1 MFFALRLAGQYL
13 AVILAVSLFSCA
25 LISAM
30 PGDPV
35 DMMLAGNP
43 NATAQDAARLK
54 QIYGADIPFTTR
66 YTGWLADLA
75 QGDAGYS
82 RLYNQ
87 PVTAVMADAAGIT
100 LTLSAAAFFLTLLLA
115 LPFGVLCA
123 ARPHGLFDKAASALS
138 FAGLSCPPFWIG
150 IVMVVLFAVTWGLLP
165 AGGIDA
171 GAASYV
177 LPVATL
183 VLAGLGVY
191 VRHVRGAMMNAYDM
205 THIRTARAKG
215 ASPLRVTV
223 RHALPHALGPVIVLA
238 GLDLGTLLSG
248 TLAIEM
254 VFGLPGMGKTMADAI
269 LGNDYNLALFG
280 LMCVTVMVLTGNLLA
295 DLAGRLI
302 DPRLRDAKEAA

>member
-1 MFFALRLAGQYL
+1 MTYFLRLVAQYL
-13 AVILAVSLFSCA
+13 AVVIAVSLFSCA

-43 NATAQDAARLK
+43 HATAEDAARLK
-54 QIYGADIPFTTR
+54 KIYGADIPFTTR
-66 YTGWLADLA
+66 YIGWAGDFLS
-75 QGDAGYS
+75 GDAGYS

-87 PVTAVMADAAGIT
+87 PVTSVMKDALGVTFI
-100 LTLSAAAFFLTLLLA
+100 LSAASFAITLLIA
-115 LPFGVLCA
+115 LPLGIACA
-123 ARPHGLFDKAASALS
+123 ARPRGILDKAVTASSL
-138 FAGLSCPPFWIG
+138 AGLSCPPFWIG
-150 IVMVVLFAVTWGLLP
+150 IVLIVLFAVTWGVLP
-165 AGGIDA
+165 AGGADDGI
-171 GAASYV
+171 ASYV
-177 LPVATL
+177 LPVTTL

-191 VRHVRGAMMNAYDM
+191 VRHVRGAMMHAYIM

-215 ASPLRVTV
+215 ASPLRVTL

-254 VFGLPGMGKTMADAI
+254 VFSLPGMGKTMADAI

-280 LMCVTVMVLTGNLLA
+280 LMAITVMVLTGNLIA
-295 DLAGRLI
+295 DILGRII
-302 DPRLRDAKEAA
+302 DPRLKDVEAA